1 MNKVVRFPSF
11 TSQEI
16 KALIFLLV
24 VIIIGGGIA
33 LYKRS
38 HPHFAP
44 ELILGRT
51 EKANMNLIQK
61 ETFKSKKP
69 KINHKININIASNQE
84 LQNLPGIGPALA
96 EKIVALR
103 ISKGG
108 QFKNLDELLEVKGIG
123 SKKLEEIKEWIVIE

>member
-16 KALIFLLV
+16 KALIFLLA

-44 ELILGRT
+44 ELILGHT
-51 EKANMNLIQK
+51 EKADMNLIQK
-61 ETFKSKKP
+61 ETFESKKP

-84 LQNLPGIGPALA
+84 LQNLPGIGPVLA
-96 EKIVALR
+96 ERIVALR

-123 SKKLEEIKEWIVIE
+123 SKKLEEIKEWIVID